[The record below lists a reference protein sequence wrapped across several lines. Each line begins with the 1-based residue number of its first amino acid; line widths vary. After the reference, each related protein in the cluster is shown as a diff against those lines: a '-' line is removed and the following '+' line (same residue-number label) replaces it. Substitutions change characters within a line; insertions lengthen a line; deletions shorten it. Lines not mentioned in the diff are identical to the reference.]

1 MRPAGGPG
9 VQPNILQRAGSPRWK
24 DLPGPNVSSA
34 NVGTPCPCDK
44 WCGESGCVIS
54 FTESNHFGAAAL
66 RADFRSLVRAAC
78 SDLSLVLGEGGGAE

>member
-44 WCGESGCVIS
+44 WCGDKRLR
-54 FTESNHFGAAAL
+54 HFVYRIQPL
-66 RADFRSLVRAAC
+66 RGSRP
-78 SDLSLVLGEGGGAE
+78 EGRFPKSRPSRV